1 MTLLCLVQHE
11 KMCGQTAEKTL
22 TEVLN
27 VVLRAVLEV
36 LVSADGLAFVV
47 GRGKHL
53 QTPSF
58 GHFIE
63 RNPPQ

>member
-1 MTLLCLVQHE
+1 
-11 KMCGQTAEKTL
+11 MCGQTAEKTL